1 MTEHKKAPKKALK
14 QKPKSVLQDWFDGG
28 DIFFRSKDK
37 TRLAETLNEIV
48 ANDLGVAI
56 IGSNEV
62 ILDHYCRMLVGR
74 MREIER
80 FQSEAFLPVTTD
92 SLLIR
97 FNKML
102 SEISLEQAAKPP
114 LAGQPVRL
122 LIINDAR
129 VVDQARWGLLTRLLV
144 DFPGVN
150 ARLVLVINKS
160 GWPAHE
166 NLLQTLGKKMHR
178 WVVEAPSA
186 NEARQ
191 LLSNA
196 AECGYLAETEA
207 LLVDAGMGA
216 VIGSEANAE
225 VDEQLDPDLP
235 VMPELDI
242 DVLLGAAA
250 DDELVEEPDQQ
261 SESIKGRRW
270 PKIMIVAGSLIVSL
284 LVILSLYPDAEP
296 SAGYRVESIEVPS
309 AEQVEAKRL
318 AVQAELEAAT
328 SANQSLSVKSN
339 TAAVSL
345 VDEIIALPVADV
357 SPEAPATSPD
367 DVKPS
372 AQELSDSVA
381 DVQASA
387 LESAAARI
395 AEASRSD
402 YFIQHIVLTE
412 DLARAYIERY
422 SVLRDASVVPVR
434 INQKNAFA
442 VVSGPFRSRSAAA
455 LFTQNSAVP
464 DDYWI
469 RGAAELQAILRR
481 QQ

>member
-1 MTEHKKAPKKALK
+1 
-14 QKPKSVLQDWFDGG
+14 
-28 DIFFRSKDK
+28 
-37 TRLAETLNEIV
+37 
-48 ANDLGVAI
+48 
-56 IGSNEV
+56 
-62 ILDHYCRMLVGR
+62 
-74 MREIER
+74 
-80 FQSEAFLPVTTD
+80 
-92 SLLIR
+92 
-97 FNKML
+97 
-102 SEISLEQAAKPP
+102 
-114 LAGQPVRL
+114 
-122 LIINDAR
+122 
-129 VVDQARWGLLTRLLV
+129 
-144 DFPGVN
+144 
-150 ARLVLVINKS
+150 
-160 GWPAHE
+160 
-166 NLLQTLGKKMHR
+166 
-178 WVVEAPSA
+178 
-186 NEARQ
+186 
-191 LLSNA
+191 
-196 AECGYLAETEA
+196 
-207 LLVDAGMGA
+207 
-216 VIGSEANAE
+216 
-225 VDEQLDPDLP
+225 
-235 VMPELDI
+235 
-242 DVLLGAAA
+242 
-250 DDELVEEPDQQ
+250 
-261 SESIKGRRW
+261 
-270 PKIMIVAGSLIVSL
+270 MIVAGSLIVSL

-372 AQELSDSVA
+372 AQELSGSVA